1 MFVVNSRRSSFRKR
15 RIKRNLN
22 SFIPNYFLK
31 LYRKQNSVTECSMPH
46 LEIYINIDGPPTKQ
60 STQFNSIEILRV
72 NASGVKYKVPSLD
85 FGLKMRTPTV
95 TRSKVTTDKIL

>member
-1 MFVVNSRRSSFRKR
+1 
-15 RIKRNLN
+15 
-22 SFIPNYFLK
+22 
-31 LYRKQNSVTECSMPH
+31 MPH
-46 LEIYINIDGPPTKQ
+46 LETYINIDGPPTKQ

-95 TRSKVTTDKIL
+95 TRNKRWRLTNIVVIKKKLNVYPTDIISTDQLHEMISSVHMS